1 MPRSL
6 RSALVPAALVLAF
19 CAELATGFAS
29 EAQRFGA
36 APPRSSPAA
45 PKQARFARTFEAAR
59 FQRGNLHTHTTLS
72 DGNTSPEQT
81 ILWYAAHGYQFLA
94 ITDHD
99 RLSRPSRYAALQEP
113 GFVLIPGEEITMTG
127 GGRQVHINAL
137 CTKSRIPGGA
147 FPSTSTALSS
157 GIRNVL
163 LQGGVALVNH
173 PNFDWGLSPS
183 DVLDAREA
191 PLLEI
196 ASGHPYVHSAGDA
209 THPSHE
215 ALWDRALTAGADY
228 MAVAVDDVHRIDVSG
243 NPLALPG
250 KGWVE
255 VFADH
260 ADQKAICAGLAS
272 GNLYASTGVELRRI
286 AVSPS
291 AYAIEAATS
300 DATAVFIGRDGR
312 ELDRIHLD
320 AKHRT
325 ATYSPTGD
333 EGYVRARVDGPGAA
347 RAWTPA
353 VRVVSE

>member
-1 MPRSL
+1 MPRSSL
-6 RSALVPAALVLAF
+6 SALVPAALVLAF

-29 EAQRFGA
+29 EAERIG
-36 APPRSSPAA
+36 APPVRSHVA
-45 PKQARFARTFEAAR
+45 PPKRASFARTFEATH

-72 DGNTSPEQT
+72 DGNSSPEQT

-99 RLSRPSRYAALQEP
+99 RLSRPARYAALQEP

-137 CTKSRIPGGA
+137 CTKIRIPGGA
-147 FPSTSTALSS
+147 FSSTSTALSS
-157 GIRNVL
+157 GIRSVL
-163 LQGGVALVNH
+163 AQGGVALVNH

-196 ASGHPYVHSAGDA
+196 ASGHPYVHTAGDA

-215 ALWDRALTAGADY
+215 QLWDRALSAGADY

-255 VFADH
+255 VFSERAD
-260 ADQKAICAGLAS
+260 AKSICAALGS
-272 GNLYASTGVELRRI
+272 GSLYASTGVELRRI
-286 AVSPS
+286 AVSRS
-291 AYAIEAATS
+291 EYAVEVTAPRAT
-300 DATAVFIGRDGR
+300 VIFIGRDGR
-312 ELDRIHLD
+312 ELARSELE
-320 AKHRT
+320 AEHRT

-333 EGYVRARVDGPGAA
+333 EGYVRARVEIPSAA

-353 VRVVSE
+353 VRVVED